1 MGYRAEAY
9 AGEPGLDGGASARAE
24 RDEARAE
31 VERLLIERLELR
43 SGYDQIAE
51 ALGLFPGASPAEVV
65 ERTRD
70 RVRP

>member
-9 AGEPGLDGGASARAE
+9 AGEPGLDVVRAE